1 MQVGALIPATQSIF
15 FKKLNYFIGMG
26 GINLGTILVFTLI
39 SGKTGLFLTLPGN
52 SN

>member
-1 MQVGALIPATQSIF
+1 MQAGVLIPVTQSIF

-26 GINLGTILVFTLI
+26 DTNLGTIPAFTLI
-39 SGKTGLFLTLPGN
+39 SGRTGLFLTLQGS